1 MLPVFSLSLSFR
13 PLNSSSPILTF
24 ALAKDFETSCLA
36 VHTECVLAP
45 ASIQALPPLH
55 VHPGSCEQRSS
66 LAMLCLSV
74 TLSFL
79 GCELLEDGSLQL
91 ALIAAIMDRN
101 PWIQK
106 QELTAW
112 EGREGSTDLCPG
124 QRGGLESEALT
135 GLKLLPGQCGD

>member
-1 MLPVFSLSLSFR
+1 
-13 PLNSSSPILTF
+13 
-24 ALAKDFETSCLA
+24 
-36 VHTECVLAP
+36 
-45 ASIQALPPLH
+45 
-55 VHPGSCEQRSS
+55 
-66 LAMLCLSV
+66 MLCLLV

-91 ALIAAIMDRN
+91 DLIAAIMDRN

-135 GLKLLPGQCGD
+135 GLKPLPGQCGD